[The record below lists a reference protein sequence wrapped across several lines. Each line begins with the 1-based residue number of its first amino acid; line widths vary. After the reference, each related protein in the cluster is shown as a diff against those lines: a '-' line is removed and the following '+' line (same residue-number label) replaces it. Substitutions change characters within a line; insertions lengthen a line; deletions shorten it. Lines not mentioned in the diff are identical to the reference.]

1 MAPLLKL
8 ALEIAVAMAVAVR
21 LIITSP
27 IILYNILRKLQNDD
41 DPHPPPS
48 WYTRPTR
55 LSTNRIDLAMRP
67 CAAQS
72 DSLFLSLPRELRDCI
87 YEEALGGR
95 RVRMDVAPDHPNR
108 RHRVVSSAAPREEGD
123 IRVDFDEMDP
133 LCISLLRS
141 CRQIY
146 LESHSLVFSHNTFV
160 FNSESVRTCIIAGIG
175 DWAFPALRSV
185 CIDLDG
191 FPAERWF
198 FDSPELISF
207 DLLEQMKRLRRLD
220 FQFNQISWKKDPPIA
235 RYDPREVQKS
245 AWGQRVCE
253 LSSLEELRIIF
264 AWNWKMVDMNVS
276 DPRWND
282 LERGLL
288 AQIAAK
294 RRKNL

>member
-41 DPHPPPS
+41 DPHPHPS
-48 WYTRPTR
+48 RYTRPTR

-95 RVRMDVAPDHPNR
+95 RVRMDVAPDHPSR

-160 FNSESVRTCIIAGIG
+160 FNSENVRACIIAGIG
-175 DWAFPALRSV
+175 DWALPALRS
-185 CIDLDG
+185 
-191 FPAERWF
+191 
-198 FDSPELISF
+198 
-207 DLLEQMKRLRRLD
+207 MKRLRRLD

-235 RYDPREVQKS
+235 RYDPREVQRS
-245 AWGQRVCE
+245 AWGQLVCE
-253 LSSLEELRIIF
+253 LYSLEGLRMVF
-264 AWNWKMVDMNVS
+264 AWNREMVDMRVL